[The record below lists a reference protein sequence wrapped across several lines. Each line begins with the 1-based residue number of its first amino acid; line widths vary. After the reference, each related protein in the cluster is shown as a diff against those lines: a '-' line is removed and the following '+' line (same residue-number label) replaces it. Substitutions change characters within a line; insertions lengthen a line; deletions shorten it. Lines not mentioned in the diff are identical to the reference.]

1 MKHSLRELEAMATI
15 APPAPTRISKA
26 GNVLLAKYRSM
37 RSSLDRSTCGDAE
50 ALRKESREIS
60 DSLREERASA
70 NSLLLKRK

>member
-1 MKHSLRELEAMATI
+1 MATI
-15 APPAPTRISKA
+15 APPAPTRKA

-37 RSSLDRSTCGDAE
+37 RSSLDRSTCGDAD

-60 DSLREERASA
+60 ESLREERTRA